1 MLSAGGVYAM
11 KKRKKPVQKSPKPP
25 PPEGAKSNPSKR
37 HRDRLNQE
45 LNKLTSLLPFP
56 EDVRARLDKLS
67 ILRLIVGYLKV
78 KGYFTAAVKNK
89 NPDWT
94 TDQPATVGR
103 NGQSAPQINKE
114 IFSEGDLLLQALNG
128 FVIAIT
134 ADGYVFYVS
143 PTVQDYLGF
152 HQSDIIYQSVF
163 ELIHTDDRAM
173 FRCQLHWSLN
183 PPSYSE
189 SDQDSGALPRN
200 ENLLN
205 SSATTYDPQHLPPE
219 NSSFLERSFI
229 CRFRCLL
236 DNSSGFLALNFNGR
250 LKFLHGQ
257 NKRSEDGSLVPP
269 QLALFAIAT
278 PLQPL
283 SILELRTKTFIFQ
296 TKHKLDFTP
305 MACDSRGKVVLGY
318 TETELCMRGS
328 GYQFVHAAD
337 MMYCAENHVR
347 MMKTGESG
355 MTVFRLLTKKTG
367 WVWVQA
373 NARLVYKGGH
383 PDCIIA
389 RQRALSNEEGEE
401 HLRKRALQ
409 LPFNF
414 ATGEAVLYENNLPGF
429 LNSFPSKKASKAK
442 KDPINDQEA
451 IDPNSL
457 LGAMIQQDK
466 SVYVSRAA
474 SVPQFSF
481 TDISVTQGDLWL
493 SDKNGKT
500 VKEESDSLL
509 AIIETLFEKNEADGD
524 ICKTLQHLD
533 VDDLDLQQWEDSILK
548 MDIDFPASQDLQE
561 RLNQGLSS
569 YVEEMM
575 LFRDNGKNVDFPT
588 VSGVTSP
595 PPLQQIPLESCQH
608 STQPNQLPSQFP
620 VPSKR
625 KEPSYPQPHFQDYPS
640 SYPTDPALPGFQTPA
655 HGLPQ
660 QSVGCNQ
667 QAPVLSELQQN
678 TLCNAQEQMLFD
690 QSHFINGNLPSSSSS
705 SIRRPTDAN
714 AGSSAQV
721 IQPSYTTSLSQRES
735 VPKNQELQGSG
746 FMGPSHPSQFRAH
759 IQNGQWQEP
768 LISMNSGMCVSQS
781 CPEGNLPGSVWGS
794 LAQSQQGVCPP
805 MEVGSE
811 HPTGRT
817 QPNVFGTPA
826 SNPWVPSAE
835 PSDYSQQ
842 QNRDLCHGQFF
853 PVQLLQKE
861 IEQSNT
867 LEADRLL
874 GNRTFCSQTLSH
886 EPLPVQDI
894 YNREHQ
900 ALLRKE
906 PFPAQQHQFMQT
918 RMHSQMPCRAA
929 LMQQNRLLHV
939 GGPEN
944 SDPYRSISDTASQQR
959 KGALQTSQR
968 SASSTMLPSG
978 SMFSPPDY
986 ESSIPLMEVDS
997 GLPKASYPSLLSQG
1011 QKVAPCHSGNH
1022 METSHL
1028 YKSRLIKPGLGPTVT
1043 PPVESILTAPSHSF
1057 EPNFTSVLLLD
1068 NQPAGQPLYSY
1079 NVQYK

>member
-78 KGYFTAAVKNK
+78 KGYFTATVKNK
-89 NPDWT
+89 NPDGT
-94 TDQPATVGR
+94 TDQPATVGG
-103 NGQSAPQINKE
+103 NGQSAPQVNKE

-128 FVIAIT
+128 FIVAVT
-134 ADGYVFYVS
+134 ADGYIFYVS

-173 FRCQLHWSLN
+173 FQCQLHWSLN
-183 PPSYSE
+183 PPSYGESE
-189 SDQDSGALPRN
+189 QEPGALPRN
-200 ENLLN
+200 ENLVN

-236 DNSSGFLALNFNGR
+236 DNSSGFLALNFSGR

-257 NKRSEDGSLVPP
+257 NKRAEDGSLVPP

-305 MACDSRGKVVLGY
+305 TACDSRGKVVLGY

-328 GYQFVHAAD
+328 GYQFIHAAD

-347 MMKTGESG
+347 MIKTGESG

-373 NARLVYKGGH
+373 NARLVYKGGQ

-389 RQRALSNEEGEE
+389 KQRALSNEEGEE

-414 ATGEAVLYENNLPGF
+414 ATGEAVLYENNLPGL
-429 LNSFPSKKASKAK
+429 LNSFPSKKASKAR
-442 KDPINDQEA
+442 KDPISDQEA

-457 LGAMIQQDK
+457 LGAMMQQDK

-474 SVPQFSF
+474 PVPQFSF
-481 TDISVTQGDLWL
+481 TDISVTPGDLWL

-524 ICKTLQHLD
+524 ICKTLHHLD
-533 VDDLDLQQWEDSILK
+533 VDDLDLQQWEDSLLK
-548 MDIDFPASQDLQE
+548 MDIDFPTPQDLQE
-561 RLNQGLSS
+561 RLSQGVSS
-569 YVEEMM
+569 YMEEVM
-575 LFRDNGKNVDFPT
+575 LFRNNGKNVDFPT
-588 VSGVTSP
+588 VSGVTSS

-608 STQPNQLPSQFP
+608 SAQSNQLPSQFP
-620 VPSKR
+620 VSPKR
-625 KEPSYPQPHFQDYPS
+625 KEPSYPQAHFQDYANS
-640 SYPTDPALPGFQTPA
+640 CLADPTLPGFQTPG
-655 HGLPQ
+655 HSLPQ
-660 QSVGCNQ
+660 QSVGCDQ
-667 QAPVLSELQQN
+667 QAPLLSGLQQN
-678 TLCNAQEQMLFD
+678 TLSNSQEQMLFD
-690 QSHFINGNLPSSSSS
+690 QPHFINGNLPSSSGSS
-705 SIRRPTDAN
+705 VQRPTDAN
-714 AGSSAQV
+714 AGGSAPV
-721 IQPSYTTSLSQRES
+721 FQPSFPTSLSQRKS
-735 VPKNQELQGSG
+735 VPENQELQGSG
-746 FMGPSHPSQFRAH
+746 FMGPSHLGQFKAC
-759 IQNGQWQEP
+759 IQNGQWHES
-768 LISMNSGMCVSQS
+768 LISMNSGLCISQS
-781 CPEGNLPGSVWGS
+781 CPEGNLPGGAWGS
-794 LAQSQQGVCPP
+794 LAQNQQGVCLP
-805 MEVGSE
+805 MEMGSE
-811 HPTGRT
+811 HPTGST

-826 SNPWVPSAE
+826 SNPWLHLAE

-842 QNRDLCHGQFF
+842 QNGDLCHRQFF

-861 IEQSNT
+861 IRQSNT
-867 LEADRLL
+867 LEADQLP
-874 GNRTFCSQTLSH
+874 GNRAFCSQALSH
-886 EPLPVQDI
+886 EPLPVQDV
-894 YNREHQ
+894 YSREQQ
-900 ALLRKE
+900 ALLQKE
-906 PFPAQQHQFMQT
+906 PFPARQHQFMQT
-918 RMHSQMPCRAA
+918 RMRSQMPCRTAV
-929 LMQQNRLLHV
+929 MHQNRLLHV
-939 GGPEN
+939 GGLEN
-944 SDPYRSISDTASQQR
+944 GDPYGSFSDTASQQR
-959 KGALQTSQR
+959 NSTLQTSQR
-968 SASSTMLPSG
+968 SASSCMLPSG
-978 SMFSPPDY
+978 SVFSPSDY
-986 ESSIPLMEVDS
+986 ESSIPPVEMDS
-997 GLPKASYPSLLSQG
+997 GLPKASHPSLLSQG

-1022 METSHL
+1022 TETSHL
-1028 YKSRLIKPGLGPTVT
+1028 YKSRLLKPGLGPTVT
-1043 PPVESILTAPSHSF
+1043 PAVESILTAPSHPF

-1068 NQPAGQPLYSY
+1068 NQPAAQPLYSY